1 MKRLTKVTFKTW
13 FHRRQRE
20 SIKLFRR
27 YSVKNDEIDP
37 DELHNSKKEFDMC
50 RVVDECNYDLDLLDR
65 RIMYEMT
72 GERLTPEDFPDS
84 TSESAE
90 ESGSD
95 DQNSQGSAQGQNLSN
110 GLSQKQVAARLSVT
124 SLNGG

>member
-1 MKRLTKVTFKTW
+1 
-13 FHRRQRE
+13 
-20 SIKLFRR
+20 
-27 YSVKNDEIDP
+27 
-37 DELHNSKKEFDMC
+37 MC